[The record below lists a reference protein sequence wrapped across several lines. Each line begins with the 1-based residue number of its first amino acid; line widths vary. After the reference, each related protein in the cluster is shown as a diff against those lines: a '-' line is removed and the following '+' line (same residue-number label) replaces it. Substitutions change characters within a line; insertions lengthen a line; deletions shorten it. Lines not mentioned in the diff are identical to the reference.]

1 MYSNLIF
8 IFIQIF
14 REYCIVSI
22 FVPSQIVCLEGQ
34 NKSLFCEVIELI
46 SPRSL
51 CWVRPVILVNL
62 TENNSDY
69 FYKDSICDLR
79 FTSDLLWDTS
89 DFRIV
94 LDTEYIEFF
103 TSLDDFEFE
112 EDKLQLANKELR
124 YFIQELCYQKK
135 EKVDS
140 I

>member
-1 MYSNLIF
+1 MA
-8 IFIQIF
+8 
-14 REYCIVSI
+14 I

-34 NKSLFCEVIELI
+34 NKSLFCEVIEMI
-46 SPRSL
+46 SSRSL

-62 TENNSDY
+62 TEGHSDY
-69 FYKDSICDLR
+69 FSYKDNIYDLR

-103 TSLDDFEFE
+103 TNLDDFEFE
-112 EDKLQLANKELR
+112 EDKLQWANQELR

-135 EKVDS
+135 KKN
-140 I
+140 